1 MMKDFKPTYHP
12 IICLIFSLV
21 LLQVRVVDSF
31 YYGMSFR
38 RQASLLK
45 DGTRLSSTINSPA
58 KLETVRFPIKVKD
71 VVSRLTQSTQSA
83 IQQKLSRLEIQL
95 PPQFDL
101 GLNERDPT
109 VKESETTRTNREI
122 ARLFFEMFAVLKDTS
137 VVIFPTE
144 QEAKLAEQ
152 LWSKKKVDRKIL
164 YFSERI
170 DIKSLSKAE
179 RKRYDERRMMDPN
192 FNPDIYLTL
201 RPDVPKNTEV
211 LVIVSPQ
218 LKDYPAIMSL
228 HQEFGLGTLILLV
241 NPRFVWSDLMEQKS
255 QGLSTSNEKVL
266 ETAKEENKDIEKTY
280 SFGKRKSDKK
290 ETKPSEPAIIN
301 TLGKDYQQM
310 ADLGKQF
317 PNSFYYS
324 PPVLANQRLMN
335 EITKSRQ
342 ILLFHENTDSDWF
355 LIEKLTSLSP
365 KQQSSSNPMNALTA
379 MMTNLVDKLDESK
392 TVKVLLR
399 KSTKPTE
406 EEVIKVL
413 KETEEVK

>member
-1 MMKDFKPTYHP
+1 MMKHFKQTNHT
-12 IICLIFSLV
+12 IIYLTFLLV
-21 LLQVRVVDSF
+21 LLKLHVVDSF
-31 YYGMSFR
+31 YYGVSLR
-38 RQASLLK
+38 RQFLR
-45 DGTRLSSTINSPA
+45 DGKCMTRLSVTINSPD
-58 KLETVRFPIKVKD
+58 KLETVKFPIKVKD
-71 VVSRLTQSTQSA
+71 VVSRLTQSTQLA
-83 IQQKLSRLEIQL
+83 IQEKLSRLEVQL

-101 GLNERDPT
+101 GLNEREPT

-137 VVIFPTE
+137 AVIFPTE
-144 QEAKLAEQ
+144 QEAKLAEK
-152 LWSKKKVDRKIL
+152 LWSKKKFDRKIL

-179 RKRYDERRMMDPN
+179 RKSYDERRMIDPN

-201 RPDVPKNTEV
+201 KPDVPKNTEV

-241 NPRFVWSDLMEQKS
+241 NPRFVWSDLMEQRSK
-255 QGLSTSNEKVL
+255 GISTSNEKAP
-266 ETAKEENKDIEKTY
+266 EAAKEENKDIEKTY

-290 ETKPSEPAIIN
+290 DVKANEPAIIN

-310 ADLGKQF
+310 ADLSKQF

-355 LIEKLTSLSP
+355 LIEKLTSISTNQ
-365 KQQSSSNPMNALTA
+365 QQSSNNPMNALTA

-413 KETEEVK
+413 KETE